1 MLHARPS
8 EAMSDLDPP
17 TGFHSRNIIH
27 FLFASLPPS
36 LPPSFR
42 LSLRRCVGRRRFS
55 PSSERARTAS
65 DFFGHDESRTVV
77 NHVQERAEKFTI
89 PMEAFP
95 LSLAEILPRTV

>member
-17 TGFHSRNIIH
+17 TDQLSFKEHHPFPFR
-27 FLFASLPPS
+27 LPPS
-36 LPPSFR
+36 LRPSVS
-42 LSLRRCVGRRRFS
+42 LSDAVSVAAAFLPR
-55 PSSERARTAS
+55 PSSDCFR
-65 DFFGHDESRTVV
+65 FFGHDESRTVV